1 MGRRKQKKKNL
12 DARPAKLLRFT
23 QLGFQMAAIIGAG
36 AWGGHALD
44 QRYQH
49 ETPWWTISLSL
60 LSIFASLYIVFR
72 DVRDLNS

>member
-1 MGRRKQKKKNL
+1 NP
-12 DARPAKLLRFT
+12 DAQPAKLLRFT

-36 AWGGHALD
+36 AWGGNALD
-44 QRYQH
+44 EHQQN